1 MEHGEIPKEV
11 GAIGSRLIEAGFEAY
26 AVGGCVRDMLLGK
39 VPADWDIATSARPED
54 IQRLFPDS
62 FYENKFGTVTV
73 VTASKKESLRHIEVT
88 PYRAET
94 VYSDRR
100 HPDNIE
106 FARTIEQDIKRRDFT
121 LNAMAVQL
129 KTQSEKRK
137 TEEDTLRII
146 DLFGG
151 HNDLKEKLVRAV
163 GNAEERFKE
172 DALRL
177 LRAVRIAT
185 QLDFDIEPNT
195 ARAMAKHA
203 NLLQAVSAERIR
215 DEFSK
220 LVMSDMPERGI
231 EILRELRLLPYVTK
245 ELEEGY
251 GVGQNKHHVFTVWE
265 HNLKALKCAAE
276 KKWPFDV
283 RLAALLHDVAKPRCK
298 SGDGPDSTFY
308 GHDVVGAKMATQ
320 MLGRLKYPKDFTE
333 KVSKLVR
340 YHLFYYNVDEV
351 TESSV
356 RRLIAKVGLEDM
368 EDLIR
373 VRICDRIGS
382 GVPKA
387 EPYKLR
393 HFRFLVEKLS
403 RDPVSVK
410 MLRIKGDDIMKITG
424 IPAGPKVGFLL
435 NILLEEVID
444 DPTLNQKKKLEE
456 RARELGGMSDAELKK
471 LAADAKKKAIALEEQ
486 EVGTIKQKH
495 WVK

>member
-1 MEHGEIPKEV
+1 MIPKEV
-11 GAIGSRLIEAGFEAY
+11 GVVGSQLIEAGFEAY

-39 VPADWDIATSARPED
+39 VPADWDITTNARPED
-54 IQRLFPDS
+54 VQHLFSDS

-73 VTASKKESLRHIEVT
+73 VTTSKKESLRHIEIT

-100 HPDNIE
+100 HPDKIE

-121 LNAMAVQL
+121 INAMAIKL
-129 KTQSEKRK
+129 ESGKTNF
-137 TEEDTLRII
+137 IV

-151 HNDLKEKLVRAV
+151 QKDLEEKLIRAV

-185 QLDFDIEPNT
+185 QLDFDIEPHT

-203 NLLQAVSAERIR
+203 ILLQAVSAERIR

-231 EILRELRLLPYVTK
+231 EILRELQLLPYVTK

-265 HNLKALKCAAE
+265 HNLKALKYAAE
-276 KKWPFDV
+276 KKWPLDV
-283 RLAALLHDVAKPRCK
+283 RLAALLHDVAKPCCK

-308 GHDVVGAKMATQ
+308 GHDIVGAKMATQ

-356 RRLIAKVGLEDM
+356 RRLIAKVSLVDM

-393 HFRFLVEKLS
+393 HFRFLVDKLS

-410 MLRIKGDDIMKITG
+410 MLRIKGDDVMKIIG
-424 IPAGPKVGFLL
+424 MPPGPKIGFLL

-456 RARELGGMSDAELKK
+456 RTRELGAMGDNELKK

>member
-1 MEHGEIPKEV
+1 M
-11 GAIGSRLIEAGFEAY
+11 IEAGFEAY

-39 VPADWDIATSARPED
+39 VPADWDIATNARPED

-73 VTASKKESLRHIEVT
+73 VTTSKKGSLRHIEVT

-100 HPDNIE
+100 HPDNIK
-106 FARTIEQDIKRRDFT
+106 FARTIEQDLKRRDFT
-121 LNAMAVQL
+121 INAMALQIPEIRHQKPDFKVV
-129 KTQSEKRK
+129 
-137 TEEDTLRII
+137 

-151 HNDLKEKLVRAV
+151 QKDIEDKLIRAV
-163 GNAEERFKE
+163 GNPEERFKE

-185 QLDFDIEPNT
+185 QLDFDIEPHT

-231 EILRELRLLPYVTK
+231 EILRELQLLPYVMK

-251 GVGQNKHHVFTVWE
+251 GIGQNKHHIFTVWE
-265 HNLKALKCAAE
+265 HNLNALKYAAE

-410 MLRIKGDDIMKITG
+410 MLRLKGDDVMKITG
-424 IPAGPKVGFLL
+424 IPPGPKVGFLL
-435 NILLEEVID
+435 NILLEEAID
-444 DPTLNQKKKLEE
+444 DPTLNQKQKLEK
-456 RARELGGMSDAELKK
+456 RVNELGAMSDEELKK
-471 LAADAKKKAIALEEQ
+471 LAADAKKKTIALEEQ
-486 EVGTIKQKH
+486 EVGTIKKRH

>member
-39 VPADWDIATSARPED
+39 VPADWDIATNARPED

-73 VTASKKESLRHIEVT
+73 VTTSKKGSLRHIEVT

-100 HPDNIE
+100 HPDNIK
-106 FARTIEQDIKRRDFT
+106 FARTIEQDLKRRDFT
-121 LNAMAVQL
+121 INAMALQIPEIRHQKPDFKVV
-129 KTQSEKRK
+129 
-137 TEEDTLRII
+137 

-151 HNDLKEKLVRAV
+151 QKDIEDKLIRAV
-163 GNAEERFKE
+163 GNPEERFKE

-185 QLDFDIEPNT
+185 QLDFDIEPHT

-231 EILRELRLLPYVTK
+231 EILRELQLLPYVMK

-251 GVGQNKHHVFTVWE
+251 GIGQNKHHIFTVWE
-265 HNLKALKCAAE
+265 HNLNALKYAAE

-410 MLRIKGDDIMKITG
+410 MLRLKGDDVMKITG
-424 IPAGPKVGFLL
+424 IPPGPKVGFLL
-435 NILLEEVID
+435 NILLEEAID
-444 DPTLNQKKKLEE
+444 DPTLNQKQKLEK
-456 RARELGGMSDAELKK
+456 RVNELGAMSDEELKK
-471 LAADAKKKAIALEEQ
+471 LAADAKKKTIALEEQ
-486 EVGTIKQKH
+486 EVGTIKKRH